1 MGVTGDAQ
9 KLARDF
15 GGLACAGAVCLSE
28 MANQRLRGRGQ
39 LPERWSLARAG
50 PVADSCV
57 RRRSWARM
65 CRHQVPVIRV
75 KLAPLC
81 KLTRESAT
89 LAL

>member
-1 MGVTGDAQ
+1 MTGDAQ

-50 PVADSCV
+50 PVLDSCM
-57 RRRSWARM
+57 RRRSWTLT
-65 CRHQVPVIRV
+65 CRHRAPVKRV